1 MFEPIHGSA
10 FDITGKGIANPI
22 ATFWTASMM
31 LEHLGE
37 KAAAARLMPAVEAVT
52 ADKHPHARPWRQG
65 KNGRRHQGR
74 LRSHGRITAPLRTF
88 RRDFSIPGS

>member
-22 ATFWTASMM
+22 ATFWTAAMM

-37 KAAAARLMPAVEAVT
+37 PAAAKQLMKAIETVT
-52 ADKHPHARPWRQG
+52 ARQIFTPDLG
-65 KNGRRHQGR
+65 GNAT
-74 LRSHGRITAPLRTF
+74 TAEVTKAVCTLL
-88 RRDFSIPGS
+88 